1 MNAAGIAKEITS
13 VTTLHRGR
21 QEPRARSFSSVN
33 TRSQQNALASDKK
46 MKIFIKHNNFK
57 KQSTLKIKLRERRPR
72 KGRHGGNSATFA
84 TPSLSPLY
92 RMKNKKLKN

>member
-46 MKIFIKHNNFK
+46 TENLHKT
-57 KQSTLKIKLRERRPR
+57 Q
-72 KGRHGGNSATFA
+72 
-84 TPSLSPLY
+84 
-92 RMKNKKLKN
+92 